1 MLPLS
6 FASGFEEKDFKEES
20 TPVSA
25 LCRFYL
31 PLEETEKERALVDSY
46 VEGGCE
52 GWPSP
57 PIPLLFEM
65 KQRQNRKKRKNMLFV
80 NLKRKYTDR
89 VCIYICRVKS

>member
-25 LCRFYL
+25 LCRYYL

-52 GWPSP
+52 G
-57 PIPLLFEM
+57 
-65 KQRQNRKKRKNMLFV
+65 
-80 NLKRKYTDR
+80 
-89 VCIYICRVKS
+89 